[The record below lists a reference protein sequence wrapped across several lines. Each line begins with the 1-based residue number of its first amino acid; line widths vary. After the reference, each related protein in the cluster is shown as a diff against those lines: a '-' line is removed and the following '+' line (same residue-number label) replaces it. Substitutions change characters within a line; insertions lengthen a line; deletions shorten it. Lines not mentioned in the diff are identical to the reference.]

1 MPTPLST
8 AQVADRQKKIERY
21 EKLQAMIRRSPAE
34 QQEMEGL
41 LGLVEK
47 EMSRRAMAESRGSG
61 KRA

>member
-8 AQVADRQKKIERY
+8 AQVVDRQKKIERY

-41 LGLVEK
+41 QGLVEK
-47 EMSRRAMAESRGSG
+47 EMSRRAMAE
-61 KRA
+61 